1 MGEIIKNILMKSF
14 YGLAGLLAAWL
25 GTAVNI
31 TPDPGDDLANT
42 VWFTVVASLLVGI
55 SAQIKRWLVGRKP

>member
-1 MGEIIKNILMKSF
+1 MGEIIKNILMKSL

-25 GTAVNI
+25 ASAASVV
-31 TPDPGDDLANT
+31 PSPGDDLANT
-42 VWFTVVASLLVGI
+42 AWFTVVAAFLVGL